1 MRIDDATMDRELEST
16 QEVEVEMNVDVDI
29 RDQIKLQAHQTI
41 EVLQLLVQGSRV
53 MYRATVLSVVNKSQ

>member
-1 MRIDDATMDRELEST
+1 MNDATMDTKLEST

>member
-1 MRIDDATMDRELEST
+1 MDRELEST